1 MNVYYLNNF
10 GQSID
15 FMSWPYRISE
25 SDLFDYEWSY
35 ESKNSVNSRIS
46 RFYRELVEK
55 SLKIS
60 VAAASSEQYN
70 QALQRLLEVT
80 ERDVM
85 SLKPG
90 KLYVGDAYLRCYI
103 CKSEKSDWIPGME
116 FLVNTFTAV
125 SEGGSWVRE
134 TVTAFRA
141 DGGEP
146 GSSQINL
153 DFPVGY
159 PYDFS
164 SGMAERALVN
174 TSYSDTDFE
183 IIIYGKCQNPEV
195 HIAGHKYGVAC
206 QLEAGE
212 YLKINSVT
220 KKIFKVKA
228 NGEQINQFHLRD
240 REDYIFQK
248 IPMGKNAVTWNGQ
261 FGFDVTLLEE
271 RSEPQ
276 WI

>member
-1 MNVYYLNNF
+1 MRIYYLNNF

-15 FMSWPYRISE
+15 FMAWPYRISE

-35 ESKNSVNSRIS
+35 ESKNSINPRIS
-46 RFYRELVEK
+46 RFYRELTEK

-60 VAAASSEQYN
+60 VAAASSNQYS
-70 QALQRLLEVT
+70 QALQKLLEVT

-85 SLKPG
+85 GLKPG
-90 KLYVGDAYLRCYI
+90 KLYVGDSYLSCYI
-103 CKSEKSDWIPGME
+103 CKSEKSDWVPGVE

-125 SEGGSWVRE
+125 SEGCFWVKENRMTFHAE
-134 TVTAFRA
+134 
-141 DGGEP
+141 GGES
-146 GSSQINL
+146 GNEQRNL
-153 DFPVGY
+153 DFPVDY

-164 SGMAERALVN
+164 SGMTDRTMVN
-174 TSYSDTDFE
+174 TGFHEADFE
-183 IIIYGKCQNPEV
+183 ITIYGKCQNPEV

-206 QLEAGE
+206 QLEEGE
-212 YLKINSVT
+212 YLKVNSIT
-220 KKIFKVKA
+220 KKIFKMKA

-240 REDYIFQK
+240 REAYIFQK
-248 IPMGKNAVTWNGQ
+248 IPAGKNAVTWNGQ